1 MIFIIKVFYCLR
13 NKTNMSDC
21 DTKTETSTLKNKI
34 NNKGE
39 LGDNMLVSWQLLFTF
54 WVRWII
60 QNVDGVHGIVLD
72 S

>member
-1 MIFIIKVFYCLR
+1 
-13 NKTNMSDC
+13 MSDG

-39 LGDNMLVSWQLLFTF
+39 LGDNMLVSWELLFTF

-60 QNVDGVHGIVLD
+60 QNVDGVHRIVLD

>member
-1 MIFIIKVFYCLR
+1 M
-13 NKTNMSDC
+13 DADG

-60 QNVDGVHGIVLD
+60 QNVDGVHRIVLD

>member
-1 MIFIIKVFYCLR
+1 
-13 NKTNMSDC
+13 MSDG
-21 DTKTETSTLKNKI
+21 DTKTETSTIKNKI

-39 LGDNMLVSWQLLFTF
+39 LGDNMLVSWELLFTF

>member
-1 MIFIIKVFYCLR
+1 
-13 NKTNMSDC
+13 MSDG
-21 DTKTETSTLKNKI
+21 DTKTETSPLKNKI

-39 LGDNMLVSWQLLFTF
+39 LEDNMLVSWQLLFTF

-60 QNVDGVHGIVLD
+60 QNVDGVHRIVLD